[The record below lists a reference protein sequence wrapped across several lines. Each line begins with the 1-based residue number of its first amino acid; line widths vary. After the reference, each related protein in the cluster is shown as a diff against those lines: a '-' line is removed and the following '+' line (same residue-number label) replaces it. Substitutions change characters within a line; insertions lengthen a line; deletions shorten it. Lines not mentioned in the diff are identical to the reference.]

1 MRISTALVILAATAL
16 AGCATLEIDRDAS
29 RSGAPFHDV
38 RPYLVI
44 SQADDCSRTASVLSL
59 PDMTTTYFVRP
70 RSGLGTSTLSAT
82 IANGQLTTFN
92 QETSV
97 DPTGLI
103 TTLAGLIGLPGG
115 EGDSRGGGEK
125 GVESSGGDR
134 GGRPAACPVA
144 TWIFV
149 AGPNGTLT
157 PALPPIK

>member
-1 MRISTALVILAATAL
+1 MRISTGLVVLTAGAL
-16 AGCATLEIDRDAS
+16 AGCATLEIDRDAD

-70 RSGLGTSTLSAT
+70 RSGLGTSTLSASF
-82 IANGQLTTFN
+82 ANGQLTTFN

-103 TTLAGLIGLPGG
+103 TTLAGLLGLPGG
-115 EGDSRGGGEK
+115 EESYRDGGEK
-125 GVESSGGDR
+125 GVESVDGDR
-134 GGRPAACPVA
+134 GGRPATCPVA

-149 AGPNGTLT
+149 AGPDGALT
-157 PALPPIK
+157 PAMPPIR